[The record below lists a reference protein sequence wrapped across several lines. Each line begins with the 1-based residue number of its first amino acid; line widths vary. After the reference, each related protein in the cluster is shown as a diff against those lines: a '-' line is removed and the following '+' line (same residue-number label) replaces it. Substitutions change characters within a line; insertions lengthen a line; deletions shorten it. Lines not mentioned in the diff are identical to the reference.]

1 MGALNRGIRKSFSYL
16 FRMMMISAPQKKPVI
31 VPAGLNPGD
40 AVGIAAPAGAFD
52 PERFD
57 QGVRVIESLGFT
69 PVIPEAVF
77 ERKRYLA
84 GSDARRAD
92 LLNRLFRDESVKA
105 IMCARGGFGSL
116 NILSRLDF
124 QAIGENPKIFAGF
137 SDISVLLS
145 VIFEKTGLVTFHA
158 PVVTSLAE
166 AGERTKKALVAAFT
180 NPQAMTLSVEAG
192 VTVAP
197 GRADGVVRGGNLA
210 SLCQMT
216 GTPYQ
221 PDFRGSL
228 LLLEDVNEAPYRID
242 RMLSQMRLAGCLDDV
257 AGVMLGG
264 FDRCGD
270 TDEIHDIVKSRFP
283 SGIPILGGL
292 PVGHD
297 GENLALPLGLTATL
311 DADRH
316 LLQYHAPP
324 VSSGYGK
331 IL

>member
-1 MGALNRGIRKSFSYL
+1 
-16 FRMMMISAPQKKPVI
+16 MIPPAQKNNQVI
-31 VPAGLNPGD
+31 VPAGLKPGD
-40 AVGIAAPAGAFD
+40 AIGIAAPAGAFD
-52 PERFD
+52 PERFG
-57 QGVRVIESLGFT
+57 QGVRVIESLGFK
-69 PVIPEAVF
+69 PVIPQAVF
-77 ERKRYLA
+77 ERERYLA

-92 LLNRLFRDESVKA
+92 LLNRLFRDDSIKA

-124 QAIGENPKIFAGF
+124 QSIGENPKIFAGF

-145 VIFEKTGLVTFHA
+145 AIFEKTGLVTFHA
-158 PVVTSLAE
+158 PVVTALAN
-166 AGERTKKALVAAFT
+166 AGEKTRAALFSALT
-180 NPQAMTLSVEAG
+180 NPQAATLSVEAG

-242 RMLSQMRLAGCLDDV
+242 RMLSQMRLAGCLEDV

-270 TDEIHDIVKSRFP
+270 MNEINEIVKSRFAP
-283 SGIPILGGL
+283 EVPILGGL

-297 GENLALPLGLTATL
+297 GENLTLPLGLTATL
-311 DADRH
+311 DANGRR
-316 LLQYHAPP
+316 LRYHEPP
-324 VSSGYGK
+324 VSSGNGNNV
-331 IL
+331 